1 MRLAVG
7 LSGGADSVAL
17 LRALADRASAA
28 GWVLHAAHL
37 HHGLR
42 GAEADDDR
50 SFCASLVESLAIPF
64 HTHQVD
70 TSVEA
75 AASGEGVE
83 EAARRLRYG
92 WFRRLMG
99 EGTVDAVVTAHTR
112 DDQAETVLGKLLRGA
127 WTEGISGIHPIVQ
140 FPEGRI
146 IRPALFIT
154 RLEIESW
161 LREIGQPWREDSS
174 NQDFVYTRNRIR
186 RQLLPELEA
195 WNPQIRGSLAQMAE
209 LAREEEAWWQLE
221 LTRLE
226 PELLLAGRPVRGGG
240 RAQGDERTIA
250 IDVVRLGAQPVA
262 MQRRLLRR
270 AASRL
275 GASLSFDATERL
287 RLLALESGPGR
298 KLSLPGLL
306 TAERTPRELRLAP
319 SAPET
324 AATSQPPEE
333 IALPVP
339 GEATAFGWR
348 FHAVAAET
356 AASAT
361 IRLWRAGDRVHLR
374 YSSGPRKVKEVLER
388 LKVYGSERARWP
400 VVEWQGRIVWMQGVV
415 VEPVE
420 NAAFTA
426 DPL

>member
-1 MRLAVG
+1 MKPLPQQLDTTFLPPGMRLAVG

-50 SFCASLVESLAIPF
+50 SFCASLAESLAIPF

-70 TSVEA
+70 TSAEA
-75 AASGEGVE
+75 AASGEGIE

-99 EGTVDAVVTAHTR
+99 EGTVDAIVTAHTR

-146 IRPALFIT
+146 IRPALSIT
-154 RLEIESW
+154 RPEIESW

-209 LAREEEAWWQLE
+209 LAREEEAWWQSE
-221 LTRLE
+221 LTR
-226 PELLLAGRPVRGGG
+226 
-240 RAQGDERTIA
+240 
-250 IDVVRLGAQPVA
+250 
-262 MQRRLLRR
+262 
-270 AASRL
+270 
-275 GASLSFDATERL
+275 
-287 RLLALESGPGR
+287 
-298 KLSLPGLL
+298 
-306 TAERTPRELRLAP
+306 
-319 SAPET
+319 
-324 AATSQPPEE
+324 
-333 IALPVP
+333 
-339 GEATAFGWR
+339 
-348 FHAVAAET
+348 
-356 AASAT
+356 
-361 IRLWRAGDRVHLR
+361 
-374 YSSGPRKVKEVLER
+374 
-388 LKVYGSERARWP
+388 
-400 VVEWQGRIVWMQGVV
+400 
-415 VEPVE
+415 
-420 NAAFTA
+420 
-426 DPL
+426 